1 MEIDKKLYNEIK
13 DYCVLNNLKP
23 RDYIHGLL
31 KKAFME
37 DKYGKMPPIFT
48 PKQVKKNDEAFADFV
63 DKVGPDKYREIVDES
78 LFGDDDGTKNAN
90 TEAPEAVPDTD
101 CDNMSR
107 KWHENEVSRQNVS
120 INVSIP
126 ENVEKNGDN
135 CDKNTDKP
143 KKRTIKPIR

>member
-13 DYCVLNNLKP
+13 DYCLLNNLKP
-23 RDYIHGLL
+23 RDYIHELL

-37 DKYGKMPPIFT
+37 DKYGKVPPIFA
-48 PKQVKKNDEAFADFV
+48 PKQVKKNDEEFADFV
-63 DKVGPDKYREIVDES
+63 DKVGADKYREIVDEC
-78 LFGDDDGTKNAN
+78 LFGNDDGAKNADA
-90 TEAPEAVPDTD
+90 EEPEAIRATD

-107 KWHENEVSRQNVS
+107 KEAENEVSRQNVS

-126 ENVEKNGDN
+126 ENVEKNSDN

>member
-1 MEIDKKLYNEIK
+1 MEIDRKLYNEIK
-13 DYCVLNNLKP
+13 DYCELNNLKP
-23 RDYIHGLL
+23 RDYIHSLL

-48 PKQVKKNDEAFADFV
+48 PKQVKENDEAFADFV
-63 DKVGPDKYREIVDES
+63 DKVGPDKYREIVNEC
-78 LFGDDDGTKNAN
+78 LFGDDNVAKNDESA
-90 TEAPEAVPDTD
+90 APEAFRDTD
-101 CDNMSR
+101 RDNMSR
-107 KWHENEVSRQNVS
+107 KMARNEESRQNVS

-126 ENVEKNGDN
+126 ENVEKNDDN